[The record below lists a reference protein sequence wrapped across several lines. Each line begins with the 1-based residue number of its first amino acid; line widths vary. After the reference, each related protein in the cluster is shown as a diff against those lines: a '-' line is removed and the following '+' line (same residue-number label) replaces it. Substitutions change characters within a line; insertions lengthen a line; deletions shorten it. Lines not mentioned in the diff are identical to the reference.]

1 MANINK
7 PGWCCLFSQ
16 TGSEILEV
24 SKQLKRLPDVIIYN
38 TNFGT
43 LPPINPELIKLY
55 DSVEKVINIL
65 PARPSAY
72 DYYDFIHA
80 GSVVTLHGWL
90 RIIPPE
96 VCTSYE
102 IYNGHPGLIS
112 KFPNLKGKD
121 PQEKAFNLQ
130 LKTSGCVIHRV
141 TAGVDEGEVLK
152 EQEVNI
158 ENLELASIISKLHD
172 TSVDMWVKFLSEKLK

>member
-1 MANINK
+1 MKLWTA
-7 PGWCCLFSQ
+7 LFSQ

-24 SKQLKRLPDVIIYN
+24 SKQLNRLPDVIIYN
-38 TNFGT
+38 TNFGK
-43 LPPINPELIKLY
+43 LPPVNFELITAYKTIGRA
-55 DSVEKVINIL
+55 INIL
-65 PARPSAY
+65 PARPTIF
-72 DYYDFIHA
+72 DYYDFIRPN
-80 GSVVTLHGWL
+80 SIVTLHGWL
-90 RIIPPE
+90 RIIPAE
-96 VCTSYE
+96 VCSKYE
-102 IYNGHPGLIS
+102 IYNGHPGLIT
-112 KFPNLKGKD
+112 KFPELKGKD

-158 ENLELASIISKLHD
+158 ENLQIACIISKLHD